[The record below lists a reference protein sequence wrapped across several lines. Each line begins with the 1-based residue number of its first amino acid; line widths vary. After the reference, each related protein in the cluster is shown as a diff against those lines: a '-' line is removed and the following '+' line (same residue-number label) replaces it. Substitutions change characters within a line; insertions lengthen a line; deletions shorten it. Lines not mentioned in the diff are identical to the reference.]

1 LRRKQYKQH
10 LLTQEGLFWRAY
22 EVSAYLF
29 VRNIKDYQIKKKHYT
44 NVGKDVV
51 FLGFPNSVLD
61 DILSKHNVAIE
72 KNDKKIVLKSFQCDM
87 SKYNEWKKNID
98 LTLFCIIVIKHHS
111 INA

>member
-22 EVSAYLF
+22 ELSAYLF
-29 VRNIKDYQIKKKHYT
+29 VRNIKDYQIKKKHYK

-61 DILSKHNVAIE
+61 NVLSKQDIDIE
-72 KNDKKIVLKSFQCDM
+72 KGDKKIVIKNFQLQYV
-87 SKYNEWKKNID
+87 KI
-98 LTLFCIIVIKHHS
+98 
-111 INA
+111 